1 MDPCLERSFK
11 RILIYLLSSFAA
23 VFLLFSADAEAEVY
37 DDFSGSGINTVKW
50 TISDPQHLFS
60 QPGDGQLYFYSDNTA
75 GANPPPGGSLV
86 STCSF
91 TPGFFS
97 LDFDQFA
104 SSNVSPGGAGLG
116 SFAALGLGTK
126 TTKYARILRGRVVS
140 GAWGYFE
147 ANYFDGAVLHV
158 WYVFADAVSGQ
169 LGLNYDGL
177 TVSFYY
183 DDGVNGWQKLDTS
196 GPDTH
201 GNIVA
206 VTPGWN
212 SPPPL
217 FVAGTPG
224 GSGVTSFAVDKVE
237 YTVYPS
243 VIYVS
248 NTDPSC
254 GGHSPC
260 SPNIQHGIALLSGP
274 SVIEITQGTY
284 NGNILLNVDEEIVLE
299 GGCDTNFGACS
310 SYSTIV
316 GSMKISLGTIMIE
329 NIILK

>member
-1 MDPCLERSFK
+1 MDLCLERSFE
-11 RILIYLLSSFAA
+11 RILICLLSGLAT
-23 VFLLFSADAEAEVY
+23 VVLLFSANAEAEVY
-37 DDFSGSGINTVKW
+37 DDFSDPGINAVKW

-75 GANPPPGGSLV
+75 AVIPPPGGSLV
-86 STCSF
+86 STRSF
-91 TPGFFS
+91 TAGFFS
-97 LDFDQFA
+97 MDFNHFA
-104 SSNVSPGGAGLG
+104 SSNVSAGGVGLG

-126 TTKYARILRGRVVS
+126 STKYARILRGRVVS
-140 GAWGYFE
+140 DAWGYFE

-158 WYVFADAVSGQ
+158 WYVFADAVSGR
-169 LGLNYDGL
+169 LGLNYNGL
-177 TVSFYY
+177 TVSFFY

-201 GNIVA
+201 GNIVT
-206 VTPGWN
+206 VTPGWS

-237 YTVYPS
+237 YTAYS
-243 VIYVS
+243 NIIYVS
-248 NTDPSC
+248 TDPSC

-260 SPNIQHGIALLSGP
+260 WPNIQNGIALLSGP
-274 SVIEITQGTY
+274 SIIEITQETY
-284 NGNILLNVDEEIVLE
+284 NGDILLNVDEEIVLE
-299 GGCDTNFGACS
+299 GGWNMSFGACS

-316 GSMKISLGTIMIE
+316 GSMTITLGTIIIE